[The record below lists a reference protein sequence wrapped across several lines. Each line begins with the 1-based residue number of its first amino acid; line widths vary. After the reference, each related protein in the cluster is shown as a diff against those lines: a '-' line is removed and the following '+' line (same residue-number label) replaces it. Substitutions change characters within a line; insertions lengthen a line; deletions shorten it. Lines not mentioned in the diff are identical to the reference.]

1 MSKSCPLAIV
11 GMSCLFP
18 KADDLQAYW
27 ANIKN
32 GVDAITPVP
41 AGSHWNAADYFD
53 ADPKSPD
60 HTYAQRGGFLSPV
73 NFNPMEFGIAPKDI
87 EATDTSQLLSL
98 IAAQKAL
105 ADAGYA
111 TGNNAGNHAGRSFDR
126 DRTSVILGVTG
137 ALELVIPL
145 GARLG
150 HPHWRKALKD
160 AGVAGDI
167 AEDVVQRISDSYV
180 GWQENSF
187 PGLLGNVAA
196 GRIANRLDLGG
207 TNCVVDAACAS
218 SLAAI
223 HLAGL
228 ELAAGLSD
236 MVITGGVDT
245 FNDIFMYMCFSK
257 TPALSPTG
265 DAKPFDAACDG
276 TVLGEGLGMLV
287 LKRLADAERDG
298 DRIYAVLKGMGSS
311 SDGRSSAIYAPRA
324 GGQKVALQRAY
335 VAAGVTPDTLDLIE
349 AHGTGT
355 KVGDATELSGL
366 TDVFQ
371 ADAPA
376 GAAWCALGSV
386 KSQIGHT
393 KAAAGVAGIIK
404 AAMALHQ
411 KVLPP
416 TIKVTQPLEGAAGA
430 GTKVSPFYINTHKR
444 PWLPSAAHPRRAGV
458 SALGFGGTNFH
469 AVLEEHGS
477 NKLTPDWD
485 GDVEILA
492 LCSERFDD
500 LKTQLTTHQSA
511 AASWP
516 DFRRAA
522 HASRT
527 QFQSDAGF
535 RLLIVA
541 TAQSDRRTLLDA
553 ALKMLEKNPE
563 KTAWTAPSG
572 IAFGAGKVRGK
583 LGALF
588 PGQGSQYAGMLRD
601 LACQFPE
608 MLNALAEANAAFS
621 DVSAGV
627 SAGEVPGAGAAAA
640 PRALRLSDI
649 IYPHPAFSDDTRL
662 QQDEALKA
670 TNIAQPALGA
680 VSQGALRVLNHFG
693 VTPQAA
699 SGHSYGELSALCAA
713 GRISPSALHQLS
725 NLRGR
730 LMASNNGSTDR
741 GAMLAVQ
748 ADETTVQDFLREENS
763 GLVIA
768 NRNAPKQFVLAGTVE
783 QIQRGAEAL
792 TKRSI
797 RSRVLPVSAAFHS
810 TLVADART
818 PFAAALEPVKFGK
831 STMPV
836 YANTTGAEYP
846 KAEKDARE
854 LLADQIVHPVN
865 FMRQIEAMHA
875 AGVSTFVEVGPGHVL
890 SDLVQSILPGA
901 VETIALDA
909 SKGARSGI
917 VDLAF
922 ALVRLAS
929 LGHAVDLSKWENAP
943 APAEAAGKKALTVAI
958 TGANYRAPQ
967 TARAPVVAKPAL
979 AAASASASL
988 AATVSAPA
996 TAHIAAPLPL
1006 PAPQMTRAAAS
1017 AAMPL
1022 PAGDIPAALR
1032 AAQEGILALQRL
1044 QEQTAQLHQQFLEG
1058 QESARRAIQ
1067 SLLSLRMGAPVGA
1080 PAGVPMHMTEQP
1092 PATFTPAVAPVTH
1105 SFVPAP
1111 PAAQPMRAP
1120 ATAAAPPAAAQPVP
1134 PAASRALYEQTVL
1147 DVVSD
1152 KTGYP
1157 VEMLTLDMGMDADL
1171 GIDSIKRVEIM
1182 AALRG
1187 KLPQAPEIKPEHLGS
1202 LQTLE
1207 QVVAFLAAGAGP
1219 GVPQAAPAAPVTH
1232 VAPAEVRAS
1241 GKPITTAI
1249 TTVLLDVVSDKTGYP
1264 VEMLDLGMGLD
1275 ADLGIDSIK
1284 RVEIMAAL
1292 RARLP
1297 GAPEIKPEHLGSLQT
1312 LQQIADFLGAG
1323 NQPAAAAAEVPAA
1336 AAAVAAASSAA
1347 TISVPATSGSTA
1359 DTSRISEILLAVV
1372 ADKTGYPAEMLSL
1385 DMGLDADLGIDSIK
1399 RVEIMAALRARL
1411 PGSPEI
1417 KPEHLGLLQT
1427 LQQMVDFLAGP
1438 SAAPVPVL
1446 HTAPAAPA
1454 PVAAAVQTQPIS
1466 EHEHAIPLQPLN
1478 VMRQVVRTVEMPAGE
1493 RRDLLTLPAGA
1504 QVWLLDDG
1512 SALTQQ
1518 IAARLESKRL
1528 TVQRVTRDGK
1538 FTGAGAAK
1546 RAAAP
1551 SALIVLTPAAP
1562 CDDSFLLRAFRLI
1575 QQAGP
1580 GLRKAGAAGGAM
1592 LVTVSRLDG
1601 AFGFGA
1607 GLGAMGVH
1615 ADPVSGGLAGM
1626 VKTARLE
1633 WPEVQCKAID
1643 LDPATLQTEQAAAQI
1658 VEEMFLAGPVE
1669 VGLSGTVRVALEVDF
1684 EANFEAN
1691 AAAAGEASLPL
1702 RQADVVVISGGARGV
1717 TGDAALAL
1725 ARTFHSTLVL
1735 LGRSQLP
1742 DAEPVWAQGLAT
1754 EAELKKALFATLPRG
1769 TTPAAVEAS
1778 YRQLLAQRE
1787 IRTQLAQIEAAGARA
1802 VYYSVDVRDAAAVA
1816 RVLAGVRSRHGAIRA
1831 LVHGAGVLADRR
1843 IEDKTDEQ
1851 FDAVYGTKVSGLRN
1865 LLAALAQDELKVIA
1879 LFSSYTGRFGRIGQ
1893 VDYAAANEVLN
1904 KLAQQEARRETRL
1917 RANCRVVSINWGP
1930 WNGGMVTP
1938 GLRKLFEQEGVGL
1951 IDPAAGAAFLV
1962 REMCA
1967 PAGAAIEVLALAPP
1981 PQALAPAPPAPPTG
1995 AALARSRV
2003 ALSQAAVAFEREVSV
2018 AALPFLASHVING
2031 RAVLPAALMVEWLA
2045 QAALHGHPGMRFHGL
2060 DDFKVLKGVVLDAGQ
2075 SVTVRLHAGPAQQRD
2090 KLHVVPVYMTSLVS
2104 GAAVGAAAGGASV
2117 GAASG
2122 VSDTASGGGVN
2133 TRQILHAQADVL
2145 LTEEKLPNAPVADV
2159 VDMSGGAIA
2168 DAYSLGV
2175 LFHGAALHGIER
2187 VEVCAER
2194 GVAALLKAASAPI
2207 KWMQNPLRGSWIAD
2221 PLALDSAFQMMI
2233 LWSNAHRGG
2242 PSLPSAL
2249 RSYRQFVSAFP
2260 KGGCRAVIGVALG
2273 ISAIAVATIQFLD
2286 RQGNVLA
2293 SAEGCE
2299 FVVDAKLHDAFRLNR
2314 LQLDT

>member
-111 TGNNAGNHAGRSFDR
+111 TGGTSGTSGTGGKSGKSDGKSGAAGRSFDR

-265 DAKPFDAACDG
+265 DAKPFDASCDG

-335 VAAGVTPDTLDLIE
+335 ATAGVTPDTLDLIE

-366 TDVFQ
+366 TEVFQ
-371 ADAPA
+371 TGAAGGTQD

-393 KAAAGVAGIIK
+393 KAAAGVAGVIK

-416 TIKVTQPLEGAAGA
+416 TIKVTQPLEGAAA
-430 GTKVSPFYINTHKR
+430 ADAKPSPFYVNTQKR
-444 PWLPSAAHPRRAGV
+444 PWLPSANHPRRAGV

-477 NKLTPDWD
+477 SKLTPDWD

-500 LKTQLTTHQSA
+500 LKTQLTAHQSA
-511 AASWP
+511 VSAPSASSTSSWP

-522 HASRT
+522 HASRA

-541 TAQSDRRTLLDA
+541 TAQSDRRALLDA

-563 KTAWTAPSG
+563 KTAWAAPSG
-572 IAFGAGKVRGK
+572 VAFGAGKVRGK

-601 LACQFPE
+601 LACQFPD
-608 MLNALAEANAAFS
+608 MLNALAEANTAFAS
-621 DVSAGV
+621 EMAR
-627 SAGEVPGAGAAAA
+627 AGAAAPGA
-640 PRALRLSDI
+640 FRLSDV
-649 IYPHPAFSDDTRL
+649 IYPHPAFSDSARL

-670 TNIAQPALGA
+670 TAIAQPALGA
-680 VSQGALRVLNHFG
+680 VSQGALRLLSHFG
-693 VTPQAA
+693 VTPQTVC
-699 SGHSYGELSALCAA
+699 GHSYGELSALCAA

-730 LMASNNGSTDR
+730 LMASQSGGADR

-748 ADETTVQDFLREENS
+748 ADEATVQDFLREEKSGLVN

-768 NRNAPKQFVLAGTVE
+768 NHNAPKQFVLAGTVE
-783 QIQRGAEAL
+783 QIRHAAEVL
-792 TKRSI
+792 TARSI
-797 RSRVLPVSAAFHS
+797 RNRVLQVSAAFHS
-810 TLVADART
+810 ALVADART
-818 PFAAALEPVKFGK
+818 PFAAALEQVKFTKG
-831 STMPV
+831 TLPV

-846 KAEKDARE
+846 KTEKDARH
-854 LLADQIVHPVN
+854 LLADQIVQPVN

-875 AGVSTFVEVGPGHVL
+875 DGVGTFIEVGPGHVL

-901 VETIALDA
+901 VETVALDA

-917 VDLAF
+917 FDLAF
-922 ALVRLAS
+922 ALGRLAS
-929 LGHAVDLSKWENAP
+929 LGHPVDLSKWENAP
-943 APAEAAGKKALTVAI
+943 APAEATGKKALTVAI

-967 TARAPVVAKPAL
+967 TARPPVAAKPVL
-979 AAASASASL
+979 AAVPAAASL

-996 TAHIAAPLPL
+996 AAHISAPAPL
-1006 PAPQMTRAAAS
+1006 PAPQMTHAAAPT
-1017 AAMPL
+1017 AAPL
-1022 PAGDIPAALR
+1022 PTGDIPAALR

-1067 SLLSLRMGAPVGA
+1067 SLLSLRSGAPMQVNA
-1080 PAGVPMHMTEQP
+1080 PAA
-1092 PATFTPAVAPVTH
+1092 ATFALV
-1105 SFVPAP
+1105 
-1111 PAAQPMRAP
+1111 
-1120 ATAAAPPAAAQPVP
+1120 AAPPVRTFAPVPLAIMPAHALGTAFTQPVVAQAAQ
-1134 PAASRALYEQTVL
+1134 AAGRALYEKTVL

-1219 GVPQAAPAAPVTH
+1219 SPAALSAAPA
-1232 VAPAEVRAS
+1232 APAEVRAS
-1241 GKPITTAI
+1241 GTPIPTAI
-1249 TTVLLDVVSDKTGYP
+1249 TSVLLDVVSDKTGYP

-1323 NQPAAAAAEVPAA
+1323 NEPAAQSAATLFAAAAAATAP
-1336 AAAVAAASSAA
+1336 SAA
-1347 TISVPATSGSTA
+1347 TVPAPATPGSA
-1359 DTSRISEILLAVV
+1359 AGSDRISEILLAVV
-1372 ADKTGYPAEMLSL
+1372 ADKTGYPVEMLNL
-1385 DMGLDADLGIDSIK
+1385 DMGLDTDLGIDSIK
-1399 RVEIMAALRARL
+1399 RVEIMAALRAQL

-1417 KPEHLGLLQT
+1417 KPEHLGSLQT

-1438 SAAPVPVL
+1438 SAAPVSVL
-1446 HTAPAAPA
+1446 HAASVVPAPAVSAVGADPA
-1454 PVAAAVQTQPIS
+1454 RAQ
-1466 EHEHAIPLQPLN
+1466 AIPAQPLN
-1478 VMRQVVRTVEMPAGE
+1478 VMRQVVRTVEISSGE
-1493 RRDLLTLPAGA
+1493 RRDLLTLLAGA
-1504 QVWLLDDG
+1504 QVWLLDDD
-1512 SALTQQ
+1512 STLAQQ
-1518 IAARLESKRL
+1518 IAVRLESRRL
-1528 TVQRVTRDGK
+1528 TVQRVTLDGK
-1538 FTGAGAAK
+1538 FAGAGAAK

-1551 SALIVLTPAAP
+1551 SALIVLAPATP
-1562 CDDSFLLRAFRLI
+1562 CDDSFLKCAFRLI

-1580 GLRKAGAAGGAM
+1580 DLRRAGAAGGAM

-1607 GLGAMGVH
+1607 GLGAMGAS

-1643 LDPATLQTEQAAAQI
+1643 LDPATLQAEQVAAQI
-1658 VEEMFLAGPVE
+1658 VEELFLAGPVE
-1669 VGLSGTVRVALEVDF
+1669 VGLSGMVRVALEVDF
-1684 EANFEAN
+1684 EAMAPI
-1691 AAAAGEASLPL
+1691 ASDTSLPL
-1702 RQADVVVISGGARGV
+1702 SQDDVVVISGGARGV

-1725 ARTFHSTLVL
+1725 ARTFRSTLVL
-1735 LGRSQLP
+1735 LGRSELP
-1742 DAEPVWAQGLAT
+1742 DAEPVWAQGLAI
-1754 EAELKKALFATLPRG
+1754 EAELKKVLFAILPRG
-1769 TTPAAVEAS
+1769 TTPTAVEAS

-1802 VYYSVDVRDAAAVA
+1802 VYCSVDVRDAAAVT
-1816 RVLAGVRSRHGAIRA
+1816 RVLADVRSRHGAIRG

-1843 IEDKTDEQ
+1843 IEDKTEEQ
-1851 FDAVYGTKVSGLRN
+1851 FDAVYGTKVTGLRN

-1904 KLAQQEARRETRL
+1904 KLAQQEARH

-1951 IDPAAGAAFLV
+1951 IDTAAGAAFLV

-1967 PAGAAIEVLALAPP
+1967 PASAAVEVLALAPP
-1981 PQALAPAPPAPPTG
+1981 PQALAPAPPGPPTE
-1995 AALARSRV
+1995 AALARSRL

-2075 SVTVRLHAGPAQQRD
+2075 SVTVRLHAGVAQQRD

-2104 GAAVGAAAGGASV
+2104 GAAG
-2117 GAASG
+2117 G
-2122 VSDTASGGGVN
+2122 VSGDAAIS
-2133 TRQILHAQADVL
+2133 RQILHAQADVL